1 MGSKTILML
10 DDDKHVLEIC
20 TIILETNGYNIAVSQ
35 TSHDI
40 IEKVEEVLPDLILM
54 DNWIPKIGGVE
65 ATRLLKNHPL
75 YRDIPVIYLS
85 ANTDIETLAQ
95 RAGADSY
102 LAKPFD
108 LEDLEDRIAELLENP
123 SPLRTC

>member
-1 MGSKTILML
+1 MPTKTILML

-20 TIILETNGYNIAVSQ
+20 TIILETNGYRIAVSE

-40 IEKVEEVLPDLILM
+40 IEKVEEVRPDLILM
-54 DNWIPKIGGVE
+54 DNWIPKIGGIQ
-65 ATRLLKNHPL
+65 ATRLVKSHPL

-85 ANTDIETLAQ
+85 ANTDIANLAQ

-102 LAKPFD
+102 LAKPFN
-108 LEDLEDRIAELLENP
+108 LEDLENRIAEFL
-123 SPLRTC
+123 